1 MSILRISTKH
11 SKREKKRKV
20 VEELKGYLRTYKVFA
35 LADLV
40 GLRTRELQ
48 AIRRKLYGKAVIKV
62 AKNTLMRRAIE
73 EVFGKEAEKIV
84 PYLTGQ
90 NAFLFADMN
99 PFELYEFLE
108 ENKVESEA
116 KPGDVA
122 PDDIYVPEGNTG
134 MPPGPILSKFG
145 KLKIPTRIEEGSI
158 FIVKDTL
165 VAKKGEVISTDLAEI
180 LSKLGIKPMK
190 IGLSIKLVY
199 FEGRILKPEDL
210 KIDYEKMISE
220 ISEAYRGALALSLN
234 AVILTAESTPI
245 LLKEAHTKAFTLSI
259 FLGVV
264 TPENVVYV
272 VRLAHQR
279 ALLLAVEAAIPD
291 PELIKIAISAAYNR
305 AKHLEQL
312 IKRQS

>member
-11 SKREKKRKV
+11 SKREKKRRV
-20 VEELKGYLRTYKVFA
+20 VEELKKYLRTYKVFA

-48 AIRRKLYGKAVIKV
+48 AIRKKLYGKAVIKV
-62 AKNTLMRRAIE
+62 AKNTLMKRAVE
-73 EVFGKEAEKIV
+73 EVFGREAEKIV
-84 PYLTGQ
+84 PHLTGQ

-122 PDDIYVPEGNTG
+122 PDDIYIPEGNTG

-145 KLKIPTRIEEGSI
+145 RLKIPTRIEEGSI
-158 FIVKDTL
+158 FIVRDTL
-165 VAKKGEVISTDLAEI
+165 VAKRGDVISTDLAEI

-210 KIDYEKMISE
+210 KIDYEKVSNE
-220 ISEAYRGALALSLN
+220 ISEAYRNALALSLN
-234 AVILTAESTPI
+234 AVILTAEATPI
-245 LLKEAHTKAFTLSI
+245 LFREAYTKAFTLSI
-259 FLGVV
+259 FLGIA
-264 TPENVVYV
+264 TPENAAYV
-272 VRLAHQR
+272 VSFAHQR
-279 ALLLAVEAAIPD
+279 ALLLTAEAAIPD
-291 PELIKIAISAAYNR
+291 PELIKIAILVAHSR
-305 AKHLEQL
+305 AKQL
-312 IKRQS
+312 QQLVG